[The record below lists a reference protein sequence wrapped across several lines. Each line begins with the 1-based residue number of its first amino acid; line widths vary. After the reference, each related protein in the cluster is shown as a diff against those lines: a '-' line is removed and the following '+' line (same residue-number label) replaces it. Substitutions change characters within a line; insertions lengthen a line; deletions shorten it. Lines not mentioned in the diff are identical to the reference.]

1 MSTFWRLTGFL
12 RPYRRGAIWSFALAF
27 GALIGTV
34 LIPYLT
40 GVAINAVRAHRR
52 HELIL
57 LALAIVAA
65 ALARLVFSGLRR
77 LVAGQVSLAVEVDL
91 RNALYAQLQRLGV
104 SFFDRQQTGQL
115 MSRATVDLQSVR
127 FFLGYGL
134 IFIAQSLVTIL
145 LAAVAMFLL
154 QPGLAAISLAP
165 VPFVVLIANR
175 YGHKSRPA
183 MQEAQQRIAE
193 LTADTEENVSGVRV
207 VKAFAQEARQLE
219 RL

>member
-1 MSTFWRLTGFL
+1 MLS
-12 RPYRRGAIWSFALAF
+12 
-27 GALIGTV
+27 V
-34 LIPYLT
+34 
-40 GVAINAVRAHRR
+40 
-52 HELIL
+52 
-57 LALAIVAA
+57 
-65 ALARLVFSGLRR
+65 LRR
-77 LVAGQVSLAVEVDL
+77 LIAGQVSLGVELDL
-91 RNALYAQLQRLGV
+91 RNRLYGQLQRLEL

-154 QPGLAAISLAP
+154 QPALAAISLAP

-175 YGHKSRPA
+175 YGRVSRPA

-193 LTADTEENVSGVRV
+193 LTADVEENVSGVRV
-207 VKAFAQEARQLE
+207 VKAFAQEAAPAAIASAHHRAGVHPAGPRHPDPGSVHAADQLPAQP
-219 RL
+219 RPGRDPARRRPRGDRRHAHASAPSPPSTPTC